1 MTPPTPSRPV
11 RITNYNRADIVFP
24 CWLNLRATGW
34 CHFQGSTW
42 ATMAIEDAT
51 HFAPDSPEC
60 PTCVPDD
67 LALEDEPPV
76 DTTQRLTC
84 RCGDPSQPG
93 VVHCK
98 ILPCYL
104 AEPTPTAPDLPA
116 DEAALLEVIRRHYP
130 EELPA
135 PIPVTA
141 PLPASEGTPL
151 VLGHPATAEW
161 CRAVDEHH
169 AATEGLLAEAKSS
182 VRWALAERD
191 RAEREK
197 DASYEHFK
205 AVDDERKQGQEK
217 AFAELQRA
225 LNETASLRT
234 LLATAEKERDEAR
247 FQAGINEQHLK
258 REEERARESHLFF
271 IAVLDALNIESI
283 GSVATLRKQVLARL
297 TPSASQSAEAGQDK
311 RAEACAMEIQA
322 AWDEYYELSGYK
334 KAPAVPDYT
343 AIIAKHFTTPTQ

>member
-141 PLPASEGTPL
+141 PLPASEGTPIPCL
-151 VLGHPATAEW
+151 REAREQIVQYVKSRNPQISEEKTIDSILG
-161 CRAVDEHH
+161 RVV
-169 AATEGLLAEAKSS
+169 AAPIREIQAAH
-182 VRWALAERD
+182 VRLTTDND
-191 RAEREK
+191 RLE
-197 DASYEHFK
+197 S
-205 AVDDERKQGQEK
+205 
-217 AFAELQRA
+217 EL
-225 LNETASLRT
+225 ASLRT
-234 LLATAEKERDEAR
+234 LLATAEKERDEATASMSEWMQIAQR
-247 FQAGINEQHLK
+247 
-258 REEERARESHLFF
+258 RA
-271 IAVLDALNIESI
+271 DSI
-283 GSVATLRKQVLARL
+283 ARL
-297 TPSASQSAEAGQDK
+297 TPSASQSAEMEKKCAELARDIVDCLRKGFPERRD
-311 RAEACAMEIQA
+311 AEALNALEMMFA
-322 AWDEYYELSGYK
+322 A
-334 KAPAVPDYT
+334 
-343 AIIAKHFTTPTQ
+343 IALRHFTTPTQ